1 MKKLLS
7 TNKGTLL
14 AYSLIMIVLTSLTLF
29 LLFAGIYEVSAV
41 LGISSATSFVVLV
54 IMLYGDFKKTE
65 DNTIKPGSMSYRV
78 IFFAAGSFI
87 VLSIVRFIFL
97 AAGLGLSAVMLYL
110 TNDGADKF
118 RLFYSVIS
126 IVPIGICICLY
137 TLRGKNE

>member
-14 AYSLIMIVLTSLTLF
+14 GYGLIMIVLTSLTLF

-41 LGISSATSFVVLV
+41 LGISSVTTFVVLV

-65 DNTIKPGSMSYRV
+65 DNTIKP
-78 IFFAAGSFI
+78 GSFI

-118 RLFYSVIS
+118 RLFYSIIS
-126 IVPIGICICLY
+126 IIPIGICICLY

>member
-41 LGISSATSFVVLV
+41 LGISSVTTFVVLV

-65 DNTIKPGSMSYRV
+65 N
-78 IFFAAGSFI
+78 
-87 VLSIVRFIFL
+87 
-97 AAGLGLSAVMLYL
+97 
-110 TNDGADKF
+110 
-118 RLFYSVIS
+118 
-126 IVPIGICICLY
+126 
-137 TLRGKNE
+137 